1 MDKVKEYMN
10 RCTAHFDQI
19 PKFKMVADKVGVPS
33 GYIAVAL
40 LVLAMFLVFS
50 DLGSRVICDLVGVVY
65 PAYISFK
72 AVESPGADD
81 DK

>member
-1 MDKVKEYMN
+1 MDKAKEYMN
-10 RCTAHFDQI
+10 RVTAHFDEI
-19 PKFKMVADKVGVPS
+19 PKIKLVADKVGVPS
-33 GYIAVAL
+33 GYIAVAIL
-40 LVLAMFLVFS
+40 FLVMFLVFS
-50 DLGSRVICDLVGVVY
+50 DIGGKAMVDVIGVLY